1 MAKDD
6 NHPYEKA
13 PWKDPWYSKTCPC
26 KECNTKERCGKCKKD
41 KSMSVHPSVKPLE
54 EKTPVLTV
62 EEAFELYRKAKA
74 DKVTMELA
82 LRHAQ
87 AKVIDIEAKTISA
100 AKEENRAK
108 LTLERAFENE
118 ARKNG

>member
-1 MAKDD
+1 
-6 NHPYEKA
+6 
-13 PWKDPWYSKTCPC
+13 
-26 KECNTKERCGKCKKD
+26 
-41 KSMSVHPSVKPLE
+41 MSVHPSVKPLE